1 MNSQNSWLGLSVQ
14 EFFSNCNWQGNP
26 VTESKGQVPGQTPTL
41 AMSVATFFRG
51 ISWEGTPTVGAL
63 PTTISPNTP
72 DVSEGPPDVTLDDLL
87 SLF

>member
-1 MNSQNSWLGLSVQ
+1 MISQNSWLGLSVQ

-26 VTESKGQVPGQTPTL
+26 VTESKGQVPGQALNLT
-41 AMSVATFFRG
+41 MSVATFLRG

-63 PTTISPNTP
+63 PTTSSPNSAV
-72 DVSEGPPDVTLDDLL
+72 VSQGPPDVTLDDLL